1 MGDAQGMSELMET
14 AAPDAAAETA
24 AELEPVAEDALS
36 STVSGLSCPNCG
48 GTLEVDAGL
57 RVVECPFCQT
67 PLLATS
73 EIGVRRL
80 AVEPQVDADKARS
93 IARGWLAKGIAKN
106 PKLKTAAEIGEAFLS
121 FLPFYR
127 VEADC
132 VGFALGTEK
141 RRRTTGSGKNRR
153 TTTYYVD
160 VERRVERS
168 FDRTYPAL
176 NVAEWGIQRVDLR
189 GDRLVP
195 FDSDTLDRLG
205 MVFPPTGSEND
216 VRQAAL
222 ERFEE
227 IADPSTGLH
236 SVRFKFLQTLRE
248 RLSVIYYPLW
258 VVRYRFQ
265 NRSYQVLVDAE
276 DGTLAYGKAPGND
289 FFRAAMLVLTQ
300 AISLFLGTTII
311 QVAASFEVLLFVG
324 IPLIAA
330 LAWGWHKFRYGGVV
344 IEGSGAKKE
353 ADVGMAVK
361 ALTDRGRREELVR
374 DLMAGKAPE
383 IFG

>member
-1 MGDAQGMSELMET
+1 MSEPIEKPEVE
-14 AAPDAAAETA
+14 AAPEG
-24 AELEPVAEDALS
+24 EQGLEPVAEERLS

-48 GTLEVDAGL
+48 GALAVDAGL
-57 RVVECPFCQT
+57 RVVECPFCKT

-73 EIGVRRL
+73 EVGVRRL
-80 AVEPQVDADKARS
+80 AVEPRVDAEKARG
-93 IARGWLAKGIAKN
+93 IAKGWLSRGVAKN
-106 PKLKTAAEIGEAFLS
+106 PKLKSAAKIGEAFLS

-160 VERRVERS
+160 VERRAERS

-189 GDRLVP
+189 GDPLVP
-195 FDSDTLDRLG
+195 FDSDSLDRLG
-205 MVFPPTGSEND
+205 MVFPPTGSEHE
-216 VRQAAL
+216 VRAAAL
-222 ERFEE
+222 ERFRQ

-236 SVRFKFLQTLRE
+236 SVRFRFLQTLRE
-248 RLSVIYYPLW
+248 RLTVIYYPLW

-276 DGTLAYGKAPGND
+276 DGSLAYGKAPGND

-300 AISLFLGTTII
+300 AVSLFLGTTII
-311 QVAASFEVLLFVG
+311 QAAASFEVLFFVG
-324 IPLIAA
+324 IPVLAA
-330 LAWGWHKFRYGGVV
+330 LWWGWRKFRYGGVV
-344 IEGSGAKKE
+344 IEGTGAGKQ
-353 ADVGMAVK
+353 ADMGTAVK
-361 ALTDRGRREELVR
+361 ALTSRRRRQDLLE
-374 DLMAGKAPE
+374 DLMSGKSPE

>member
-1 MGDAQGMSELMET
+1 MSEPIETT
-14 AAPDAAAETA
+14 AADTPEEAS
-24 AELEPVAEDALS
+24 AELEPVAEDQLS

-57 RVVECPFCQT
+57 RVVECPFCKT

-73 EIGVRRL
+73 EVGVRRL
-80 AVEPQVDADKARS
+80 AVEPQVDSEKARQ
-93 IARGWLAKGIAKN
+93 IARGWLAKGVAKN
-106 PKLKTAAEIGEAFLS
+106 PKLKTTAKIGEAFLS

-189 GDRLVP
+189 GDPLVP
-195 FDSDTLDRLG
+195 FDSDALDRLG

-216 VRQAAL
+216 VRAAAI
-222 ERFEE
+222 ERFRQ
-227 IADPSTGLH
+227 IADPSSGLH

-248 RLSVIYYPLW
+248 RLTVIYYPLW

-265 NRSYQVLVDAE
+265 DRSYQVLVDAE
-276 DGTLAYGKAPGND
+276 DGSLAYGKAPGND
-289 FFRAAMLVLTQ
+289 FFRAAMLVLSQ
-300 AISLFLGTTII
+300 AVSLFVGTTVI
-311 QVAASFEVLLFVG
+311 QFASSFEVLFFVG

-330 LAWGWHKFRYGGVV
+330 LWWGWRKFRYGGVV
-344 IEGSGAKKE
+344 IEGTGAKKE
-353 ADVGMAVK
+353 ADMGSAVK
-361 ALTDRGRREELVR
+361 ALTDGRRRKEMVR
-374 DLMAGKAPE
+374 ELMAGKAPE